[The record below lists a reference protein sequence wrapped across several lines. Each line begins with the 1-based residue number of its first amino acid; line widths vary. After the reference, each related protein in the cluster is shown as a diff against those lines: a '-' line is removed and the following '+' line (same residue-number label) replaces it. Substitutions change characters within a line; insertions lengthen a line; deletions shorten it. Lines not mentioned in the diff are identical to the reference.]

1 MFFKFEEYNYYIC
14 IIPTDMRK
22 DFNSLAQIVQEEL
35 ALDPFSKSMFLFCSR
50 RRNIVKV
57 LVWDR
62 GFWVLQKRL
71 QKGTFKWPQEEGEAK
86 QITLDDLKRLLDGQD
101 VFRRLETFEGKWVF

>member
-1 MFFKFEEYNYYIC
+1 VFFKFEEYSYYIC
-14 IIPTDMRK
+14 ISPTDMRK
-22 DFNSLAQIVQEEL
+22 GYNSLAQIVCEAL
-35 ALDPFSKSMFLFCSR
+35 SLDPFSKSMFLFCSR

-86 QITLDDLKRLLDGQD
+86 QVTLDDLKRLLDGQD
-101 VFRRLETFEGKWVF
+101 VFRRLEPFEGTWVF